1 MAGESTTVVILGATG
16 DLAKRKLLP
25 ALFNLGCKGRLPEG
39 LKIVGYARSDY
50 SDEAFRE
57 FICEEGRAID
67 GLGAQR
73 SEWESF
79 ARNLHYVR
87 GDVGSSDQMAGL
99 DQRLTELET
108 GAVPANR
115 LFYLSLAPQ
124 LYEPAIR
131 GLGASGIA
139 RAESGWRRAVVEKP
153 FGRDLS
159 TAQELNRVVK
169 EVFEEEQL
177 FRIDHYL
184 GKETVQNLLVLRFA
198 NAIFEPLWHRNHVDN
213 IQITVSEEVAVGDR
227 GGYYDQSGVV
237 RDMLQNHL
245 LQLLTMVAMEPPNSR
260 DSESLR
266 DKKVEILK
274 AIRRWEPVDVYRHTV
289 RGQYRGY
296 RDEKGVPRDSSTAT
310 YVAARFYIDNWR
322 WQGVPFYL
330 RTGKALASKASEITI
345 QFKSPPAVSFS
356 LGPHQ
361 DPTSNVLAV
370 CIQPDEGIHLGV
382 AAKVPDQDM
391 SMEMVDMEFHYESAF
406 GSRAIP
412 EAYERLLQDALQGD
426 PRLFIRSD
434 HIEEAW
440 RVVDPLLEAR
450 DDPGSDTLHPYEP
463 GSSGPDAADALLA
476 EDGRRWL
483 QVCAGHVTD
492 SG

>member
-57 FICEEGRAID
+57 FICEEGRAIG

-73 SEWESF
+73 SQWESF

-274 AIRRWEPVDVYRHTV
+274 AIRRWEPGDVYRHTV

-296 RDEKGVPRDSSTAT
+296 RDEKGVPPGLFHGHLRGSEVLHRQLALARGAFLPADWESSGL
-310 YVAARFYIDNWR
+310 
-322 WQGVPFYL
+322 QGVGDYHPVQVPLPRCPFL
-330 RTGKALASKASEITI
+330 LGRTRTRPQTCWPYASSPTKASIWEW
-345 QFKSPPAVSFS
+345 QPRY
-356 LGPHQ
+356 
-361 DPTSNVLAV
+361 PT
-370 CIQPDEGIHLGV
+370 
-382 AAKVPDQDM
+382 
-391 SMEMVDMEFHYESAF
+391 
-406 GSRAIP
+406 R
-412 EAYERLLQDALQGD
+412 
-426 PRLFIRSD
+426 
-434 HIEEAW
+434 
-440 RVVDPLLEAR
+440 
-450 DDPGSDTLHPYEP
+450 T
-463 GSSGPDAADALLA
+463 
-476 EDGRRWL
+476 
-483 QVCAGHVTD
+483 
-492 SG
+492 